1 MKKVLVTGATGF
13 IGRHTLAPLTDA
25 GFEVH
30 AVTSKIP
37 VNLTDVHAQCC
48 WHTMNLLEPM
58 QVKNLVSIIK
68 PTHLL
73 HFAWYNI
80 PGKCLVAEEN
90 FLWVQASLELLRH
103 FGEQGGERVVMAGS
117 ALEYDWN
124 YGYCSEVLTPR
135 NPHTTYGICKNALQ
149 EMLKAYAEI
158 TNLSSAWGRVFNV
171 YGPFDHPKRLVS
183 SVIFSLLHSKTALCS
198 HGNQL
203 RDYLYVEDVANAFV
217 SLLESNIV
225 GEINIASGKPV
236 AVKEIVLKI
245 AEKLGKPDLVKLGAL
260 LTSADEPP
268 LFAAKIVRLSED
280 LFFVPENN
288 LDMGLEKT
296 INWCSQRNA
305 NLTQN
310 Y

>member
-1 MKKVLVTGATGF
+1 MKKVLVTGASGF
-13 IGRHTLAPLTDA
+13 IGRQTIAPLTNA

-37 VNLTDVHAQCC
+37 VNSTDVNGKCC
-48 WHTMNLLEPM
+48 WHTMNLLDPM
-58 QVKNLVSIIK
+58 QVKNLVSTVK

-103 FGEQGGERVVMAGS
+103 FREQGGERVVMAGS

-124 YGYCSEVLTPR
+124 YGYCSEALTPR

-171 YGPFDHPKRLVS
+171 YGPYDHPKRLVS
-183 SVIFSLLHSKTALCS
+183 SVILSLLKDEPAICS

-203 RDYLYVEDVANAFV
+203 RDYLYVEDVANWFV
-217 SLLESNIV
+217 KILECNV
-225 GEINIASGKPV
+225 TGAINIASGQPI

-245 AEKLGKPDLVKLGAL
+245 AKKLGKPDLVQLGAL
-260 LTSADEPP
+260 LASVDEPP
-268 LFAAKIVRLSED
+268 LFAAKVSRLSTEVGFLPKYD
-280 LFFVPENN
+280 LDPG
-288 LDMGLEKT
+288 LDESIIWWQKQL
-296 INWCSQRNA
+296 N
-305 NLTQN
+305 
-310 Y
+310 

>member
-13 IGRHTLAPLTDA
+13 IGRHTIAPLTAA

-37 VNLTDVHAQCC
+37 LNSTDVNGKCC
-48 WHTMNLLEPM
+48 WHTMNLLDPM
-58 QVKNLVSIIK
+58 QVKNLVSTVK

-103 FGEQGGERVVMAGS
+103 FREQGGERVVMAGS

-135 NPHTTYGICKNALQ
+135 NPHTAYGVCKNALQ

-158 TNLSSAWGRVFNV
+158 TKLSSAWGRVFNV
-171 YGPFDHPKRLVS
+171 YGPYDHPKRLVS
-183 SVIFSLLHSKTALCS
+183 SVILSLLKNEPALCS
-198 HGNQL
+198 DGNQL

-217 SLLESNIV
+217 VLVESSV
-225 GEINIASGKPV
+225 TGEINIASGKPV
-236 AVKEIVLKI
+236 AVKEIIYKI
-245 AEKLGKPDLVKLGAL
+245 ASKLGKTNLVKLGSILA
-260 LTSADEPP
+260 SSGEPN
-268 LFAAKIVRLSED
+268 LFVANISRLSGELGFLPKYD
-280 LFFVPENN
+280 LDIGVNQ
-288 LDMGLEKT
+288 T
-296 INWCSQRNA
+296 INWWNHQII
-305 NLTQN
+305 
-310 Y
+310 

>member
-13 IGRHTLAPLTDA
+13 IGRHTIAPLTAA

-37 VNLTDVHAQCC
+37 LNSRDVNGKCC
-48 WHTMNLLEPM
+48 WHSMNLLDPM
-58 QVKNLVSIIK
+58 QVKNLVSTVK

-103 FGEQGGERVVMAGS
+103 FREQGGERVVMAGS

-135 NPHTTYGICKNALQ
+135 NPHTAYGVCKNTLQ

-158 TNLSSAWGRVFNV
+158 TKLSSAWGRVFNV
-171 YGPFDHPKRLVS
+171 YGPYDHPKRLVS
-183 SVIFSLLHSKTALCS
+183 SVILSLSKNEPALCS
-198 HGNQL
+198 DGNQL

-217 SLLESNIV
+217 KLLEGNV
-225 GEINIASGKPV
+225 TGEINIASGKPV
-236 AVKEIVLKI
+236 AVKEIIYKI
-245 AEKLGKPDLVKLGAL
+245 ASKLGKTNLVKLGSILA
-260 LTSADEPP
+260 SSGEPN
-268 LFAAKIVRLSED
+268 LFVANISRLSGELGFLPKYD
-280 LFFVPENN
+280 LDIGINQ
-288 LDMGLEKT
+288 T
-296 INWCSQRNA
+296 INWWNHKIV
-305 NLTQN
+305 
-310 Y
+310 

>member
-1 MKKVLVTGATGF
+1 MKKVLLTGANGF
-13 IGRHTLAPLTDA
+13 IGRHTIAPLTAA

-37 VNLTDVHAQCC
+37 LNSTDVNGKCC
-48 WHTMNLLEPM
+48 WHTMNLLDPM
-58 QVKNLVSIIK
+58 QVKNLVSTVK

-103 FGEQGGERVVMAGS
+103 FREQGGERVVMAGS

-135 NPHTTYGICKNALQ
+135 NPHTAYGVCKNALQ

-158 TNLSSAWGRVFNV
+158 TKLSSAWGRVFNV
-171 YGPFDHPKRLVS
+171 YGPYDHPKRLVS
-183 SVIFSLLHSKTALCS
+183 SVILSLLKDEPALCS

-203 RDYLYVEDVANAFV
+203 RDYLYVEDLANAFV
-217 SLLESNIV
+217 KLLEGNV
-225 GEINIASGKPV
+225 TGEINIASGKPV
-236 AVKEIVLKI
+236 AVKEIIYKI
-245 AEKLGKPDLVKLGAL
+245 AGKLGKTDLVSLGAIPV
-260 LTSADEPP
+260 SSSEPP
-268 LFAAKIVRLSED
+268 LFAANIVRSSEEVSFSPEYD
-280 LFFVPENN
+280 LDKG
-288 LDMGLEKT
+288 LDLT
-296 INWCSQRNA
+296 IIWWKKR
-305 NLTQN
+305 LFDR
-310 Y
+310 

>member
-13 IGRHTLAPLTDA
+13 IGRHTIAPLTAA

-30 AVTSKIP
+30 AVTSKVP
-37 VNLTDVHAQCC
+37 VNSTDVDGKCC
-48 WHTMNLLEPM
+48 WHTMNLLEPT
-58 QVKNLVSIIK
+58 QVKNLVSTIK

-80 PGKCLVAEEN
+80 PGQCLVAEEN

-103 FGEQGGERVVMAGS
+103 FREQGGERVVMAGS

-135 NPHTTYGICKNALQ
+135 NPHTTYGVCKNALQ

-171 YGPFDHPKRLVS
+171 YGPYDHPKRLVS
-183 SVIFSLLHSKTALCS
+183 SVICSLLRGEPALCS

-217 SLLESNIV
+217 ALLESNV
-225 GEINIASGKPV
+225 ADDMNIASGKPV

-245 AEKLGKPDLVKLGAL
+245 AEKLGKLDLVKLGTILA
-260 LTSADEPP
+260 SADEPP
-268 LFAAKIVRLSED
+268 LFAANISRLSTE
-280 LFFVPENN
+280 
-288 LDMGLEKT
+288 MGLLPKYDLDNGLEET
-296 INWCSQRNA
+296 IVWWKKELHLC
-305 NLTQN
+305 
-310 Y
+310 

>member
-13 IGRHTLAPLTDA
+13 IGRHTIAPLTAA

-30 AVTSKIP
+30 AVTSKVP
-37 VNLTDVHAQCC
+37 VNSTDLKCC

-58 QVKNLVSIIK
+58 QVKNLVSTIK

-80 PGKCLVAEEN
+80 PGKCLVTEEN

-103 FGEQGGERVVMAGS
+103 FREQGGERVVMAGS

-135 NPHTTYGICKNALQ
+135 NPHTTYGVCKNALQ
-149 EMLKAYAEI
+149 EMLKAYTEI

-171 YGPFDHPKRLVS
+171 YGPYDHPKRLVS
-183 SVIFSLLHSKTALCS
+183 SVILSLLKDEPALCS

-203 RDYLYVEDVANAFV
+203 RDYLYVQDVANAFA
-217 SLLESNIV
+217 SLLGNQNIT
-225 GEINIASGKPV
+225 GAINIASGQPI
-236 AVKEIVLKI
+236 AVKEVVYKI
-245 AEKLGKPDLVKLGAL
+245 AEQLGKTDLLRLGAIHP
-260 LTSADEPP
+260 SVNEPP
-268 LFAAKIVRLSED
+268 LFVANVNRLVEEVSF
-280 LFFVPENN
+280 LPRYS
-288 LDMGLEKT
+288 LDTSLEQT
-296 INWCSQRNA
+296 IQWWNKK
-305 NLTQN
+305 LVE
-310 Y
+310 

>member
-13 IGRHTLAPLTDA
+13 IGRHTIEPLTNA

-30 AVTSKIP
+30 AVTSKIL
-37 VNLTDVHAQCC
+37 VNSTTDVEGKCC

-58 QVKNLVSIIK
+58 QLKSLVSTVK

-90 FLWVQASLELLRH
+90 LFWVQASLELLRH
-103 FGEQGGERVVMAGS
+103 FREQGGERIVMAGS

-135 NPHTTYGICKNALQ
+135 NPHTTYGVCKKALQ

-171 YGPFDHPKRLVS
+171 YGPYDHPKRLVS
-183 SVIFSLLHSKTALCS
+183 SVICSLLRGEPALCS

-203 RDYLYVEDVANAFV
+203 RDYLYVQDVANAFV
-217 SLLESNIV
+217 ALLESNVI

-236 AVKEIVLKI
+236 AVKEIIYKI
-245 AEKLGKPDLVKLGAL
+245 AEKLGKTNLVKLGAIL
-260 LTSADEPP
+260 ASSGEPN
-268 LFAAKIVRLSED
+268 LFVANISRVSGELGFLPKYD
-280 LFFVPENN
+280 LDIGVNQ
-288 LDMGLEKT
+288 T
-296 INWCSQRNA
+296 INWWNHQII
-305 NLTQN
+305 
-310 Y
+310 

>member
-13 IGRHTLAPLTDA
+13 IGRHTIEPLTNA

-30 AVTSKIP
+30 AVTSKVL
-37 VNLTDVHAQCC
+37 VNSTDVDGKCC
-48 WHTMNLLEPM
+48 WHIMNLLDPM
-58 QVKNLVSIIK
+58 QVKNLVSTIK

-103 FGEQGGERVVMAGS
+103 FREQGGERVVMAGS

-135 NPHTTYGICKNALQ
+135 NPHTAYGVCKNALQ
-149 EMLKAYAEI
+149 EILKAYAEI

-171 YGPFDHPKRLVS
+171 YGPYDHPKRLVS
-183 SVIFSLLHSKTALCS
+183 SVICSLLRGEPALCS

-217 SLLESNIV
+217 ALLESNIV

-236 AVKEIVLKI
+236 AVKEIIYKI
-245 AEKLGKPDLVKLGAL
+245 AAQLGKVDLVSLGTIP
-260 LTSADEPP
+260 TSASEPP
-268 LFAAKIVRLSED
+268 LFAANISRLSEEVSFSAEYD
-280 LFFVPENN
+280 L
-288 LDMGLEKT
+288 DKGLPQT
-296 INWCSQRNA
+296 ITWWKERQIDR
-305 NLTQN
+305 
-310 Y
+310 

>member
-13 IGRHTLAPLTDA
+13 IGRHTIAPLTNA

-30 AVTSKIP
+30 AITSKIP
-37 VNLTDVHAQCC
+37 VSSIDVNGQCC
-48 WHTMNLLEPM
+48 WHTMNLLDPT
-58 QVKNLVSIIK
+58 QVKNLVSTIQ

-80 PGKCLVAEEN
+80 PGKCLVAKEN
-90 FLWVQASLELLRH
+90 FLWVQASLELLKH
-103 FGEQGGERVVMAGS
+103 FREQGGERVVMAGS

-135 NPHTTYGICKNALQ
+135 NPHTTYGVCKNALQ

-158 TNLSSAWGRVFNV
+158 TKLSSAWARIFNV
-171 YGPFDHPKRLVS
+171 YGPYDHPKRLVS
-183 SVIFSLLHSKTALCS
+183 SVILSLLKDEPALCS

-217 SLLESNIV
+217 KLLKSNIL

-236 AVKEIVLKI
+236 AVKEFVLKI
-245 AEKLGKPDLVKLGAL
+245 AEKLGKPNLVQLGAI
-260 LTSADEPP
+260 LTSAEEPP
-268 LFAAKIVRLSED
+268 LFAANVSRLSTEMSFIPKYD
-280 LFFVPENN
+280 LDKG
-288 LDMGLEKT
+288 LDEAIIWWQKQL
-296 INWCSQRNA
+296 N
-305 NLTQN
+305 
-310 Y
+310 

>member
-1 MKKVLVTGATGF
+1 MKKVLLTGATGF
-13 IGRHTLAPLTDA
+13 IGRHTIAPLTNA

-30 AVTSKIP
+30 AVTSKVP
-37 VNLTDVHAQCC
+37 VNSIDVNEQCC
-48 WHTMNLLEPM
+48 WHTMNLLDPT
-58 QVKNLVSIIK
+58 QVKNLVSTIK

-90 FLWVQASLELLRH
+90 FLWVQASLELLKYFR
-103 FGEQGGERVVMAGS
+103 EQGGERVVMAGS

-135 NPHTTYGICKNALQ
+135 NPHTTYGVCKNALQ
-149 EMLKAYAEI
+149 EMLKAYSEI
-158 TNLSSAWGRVFNV
+158 TKLSSAWGRVFNV
-171 YGPFDHPKRLVS
+171 YGPYDHPKRLVS
-183 SVIFSLLHSKTALCS
+183 SVILSLLKDEPALCS

-217 SLLESNIV
+217 KLLESKVV

-245 AEKLGKPDLVKLGAL
+245 AEKLGKLDLVKLGTILA
-260 LTSADEPP
+260 SVDEPP
-268 LFAAKIVRLSED
+268 LFAANVSHLSTEMSFLPKYD
-280 LFFVPENN
+280 LDNG
-288 LDMGLEKT
+288 LDEAIIWWQKQLH
-296 INWCSQRNA
+296 
-305 NLTQN
+305 
-310 Y
+310 

>member
-13 IGRHTLAPLTDA
+13 IGRHTIAPLTDA
-25 GFEVH
+25 AFEVH

-37 VNLTDVHAQCC
+37 VNSTDINGKCC
-48 WHTMNLLEPM
+48 WHTMNLLDPM
-58 QVKNLVSIIK
+58 QVKNLVSTVK

-103 FGEQGGERVVMAGS
+103 FREQGGERVVMAGS

-135 NPHTTYGICKNALQ
+135 KPHTTYGVCKNALQ

-171 YGPFDHPKRLVS
+171 YGPYDHPKRLVS
-183 SVIFSLLHSKTALCS
+183 SVILSLLKDEPALCS

-217 SLLESNIV
+217 QLLESNIV
-225 GEINIASGKPV
+225 GDINIASGKPM
-236 AVKEIVLKI
+236 AVKEIILKI
-245 AEKLGKPDLVKLGAL
+245 AEKLGKSDLVKLGVILA
-260 LTSADEPP
+260 SAEEPP
-268 LFAAKIVRLSED
+268 LFAAKISRLSTEMSFLPKYD
-280 LFFVPENN
+280 LDKG
-288 LDMGLEKT
+288 LDEA
-296 INWCSQRNA
+296 IIWCQKQLN
-305 NLTQN
+305 
-310 Y
+310 